1 MKMHEFQIMEM
12 YKQIGYRDIDCDGKL
27 EPPVT
32 IKLPQCAIDWL
43 KAVERE
49 DQRDSY
55 SVWGLASM
63 AVCDNYVVD
72 KLMDEKPT
80 SEFEEWLEPDDPFV
94 CNMRL
99 TKMIL
104 ATIYPYELEER

>member
-49 DQRDSY
+49 AQRDSY

-63 AVCDNYVVD
+63 ENKELIKKLKKEQDELNKKSCGNYSFSSMTKKIV
-72 KLMDEKPT
+72 
-80 SEFEEWLEPDDPFV
+80 
-94 CNMRL
+94 RL
-99 TKMIL
+99 L
-104 ATIYPYELEER
+104 ATISLIC